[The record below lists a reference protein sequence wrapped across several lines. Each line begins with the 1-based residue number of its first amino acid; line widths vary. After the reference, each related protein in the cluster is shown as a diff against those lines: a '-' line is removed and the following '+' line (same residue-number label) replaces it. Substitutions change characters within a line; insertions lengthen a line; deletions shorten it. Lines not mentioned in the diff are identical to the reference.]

1 MNIDEL
7 RKLASEA
14 GHAIGS
20 EVHKFIDW
28 LEGKTAGPEITVGEL
43 QAQQGPQE
51 TTSEQPAD
59 PSGEGAAQ

>member
-20 EVHKFIDW
+20 EVHKFLDW
-28 LEGKTAGPEITVGEL
+28 LEGKTASPEMTVGEV
-43 QAQQGPQE
+43 QAQQAAQEPATQTAE
-51 TTSEQPAD
+51 TT
-59 PSGEGAAQ
+59 GEGAAQ